1 MGLENMT
8 LNDVHGEIPSIKFY
22 QTQKELETIV
32 GEFVKRCVAE
42 GLQSNDIVILTAKT
56 AEASWLASNS
66 KYSGIETASEKEPGK
81 ILFTTIRK
89 FKGLEAKAILI
100 VDTSLSALLKA
111 ESRRLLYVGCSR
123 AKNLLSIAM
132 LDDVENTD
140 MGDFLRNVAPGRN
153 VPKNKKGLKR
163 LLNVTI

>member
-1 MGLENMT
+1 MA
-8 LNDVHGEIPSIKFY
+8 V
-22 QTQKELETIV
+22 
-32 GEFVKRCVAE
+32 
-42 GLQSNDIVILTAKT
+42 
-56 AEASWLASNS
+56 
-66 KYSGIETASEKEPGK
+66 
-81 ILFTTIRK
+81 
-89 FKGLEAKAILI
+89 LI
-100 VDTSLSALLKA
+100 VDASLSALLKA
-111 ESRRLLYVGCSR
+111 ETRRLLYVGCSR